1 MLSEQLNSIEIKI
14 KKLIEQLATCQEANI
29 ALKKE
34 NQYIRTELK
43 NKVDKI
49 SALDYKLSKTTQA
62 LEKKRED
69 DPKSSK
75 DLRKEIDIYISE
87 IDKCIE
93 WLQSH

>member
-1 MLSEQLNSIEIKI
+1 MLSEQLNTIEGKI
-14 KKLIEQLATCQEANI
+14 KQLIEKLAKSQEEVD

-34 NQYIRTELK
+34 NKYIRTELK

-49 SALDYKLSKTTQA
+49 GSLEYKVSKTAQA
-62 LEKKRED
+62 LEKKRDE

-75 DLRKEIDIYISE
+75 DLRKEIDSYISE

-93 WLQSH
+93 WLQNH